1 MKQVKSAG
9 GVVYIGTGILM
20 LRKIN
25 GDWVLPKG
33 KVEKSETQ
41 EEAALREVKEE
52 TSIKAK
58 MITRLGETQY
68 TFKNFW
74 SKDHLIEKKVVW
86 YLMKALTTNPYPQRE
101 EGFVEAKFIHMNQV
115 LKLARYDDEK
125 KILIKAL
132 TYIEAQEG

>member
-1 MKQVKSAG
+1 
-9 GVVYIGTGILM
+9 M

-33 KVEKSETQ
+33 KVENNETE

-58 MITRLGETQY
+58 MIRQLGETKY

-74 SKDHLIEKKVVW
+74 SKDHIVEKKVVW
-86 YLMKALTTNPYPQRE
+86 YLMKALTTNPSPQRE
-101 EGFVEAKFIHMNQV
+101 EGFVEAKFIHKNQV
-115 LKLARYDDEK
+115 LKIARYDDEK

-132 TYIEAQEG
+132 KYIEAQEG